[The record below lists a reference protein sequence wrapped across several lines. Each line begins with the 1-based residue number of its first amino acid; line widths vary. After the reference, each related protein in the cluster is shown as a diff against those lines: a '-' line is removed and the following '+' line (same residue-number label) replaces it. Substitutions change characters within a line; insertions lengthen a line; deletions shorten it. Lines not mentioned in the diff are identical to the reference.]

1 MRLGPS
7 CVLVLIAIGLANGAA
22 SRADDGAVI
31 EVEWSH
37 AAEIDSPLPSGA
49 GIESLAAVW
58 NRDGLSLRFDRAALP
73 TSFRLERSDSAAVAW
88 SAARVDRDSYRGR
101 YSADDPAADALFG
114 QLAETAAP
122 LAARS
127 LEGDAI
133 VSIPWRDLAWLG
145 GRPDPETIWRLT
157 MTQDDSVARESQLRF
172 LAPAPSRNASIVARG
187 IRTRVVGSP
196 DPPLPYRIV
205 PTATHLQ
212 PHWPIQAI
220 AEPGS
225 RRLWII
231 EEEGAYGTTRIVTA
245 PADAASGPN
254 ADAHEPLRSLE
265 LQIGQPDGESE
276 VAYSLAFHPR
286 FDENGL
292 LLVGSNGGPPNA
304 PKRSRVASYRVRRDG
319 DRVAVDP
326 TSRRVLIEW
335 DSDGHNGA
343 AIAFGTDGMLY
354 VTSGDG
360 TSDSDR
366 NVVGQ
371 GTDHLLAKV
380 LRIDIDSRLG
390 NVSNEPGPDSTYLI
404 PPDNPFVD
412 DPRFRAE
419 TFAYGL
425 RNPWRIAVDPE
436 LGHVWV
442 GNNGQD
448 LWEQVYRVDAGAN
461 YGWSVVEGSHPFHA
475 QRIAGPTPISKP
487 TFEHHHAEARS
498 LTGGVVYRGKRLPE
512 LHGAYVYGDYATGRI
527 WGAKVDADGTVLWH
541 RLLADGPEKI
551 TCLEL
556 DCDGEL
562 LIADHGPR
570 GLGGFRTLE
579 PMPTSDSDRE
589 SFPER
594 LSETGLFESVA
605 AHRPIAGAIPYD
617 VNSPLWSDGAI
628 KARFVVLPPTA
639 DAASESPARIVAQG
653 AASWTFP
660 EGTVLVKSFGFTG
673 DSDETVRWHETR
685 IMVLQQGEWA
695 GYTYRWNETQDDA
708 QLVAG
713 EGEELPPTA
722 GADRERYG
730 LHQGWRYPS
739 RTECLVCHSRAA
751 NFVLGLSFPQLDGPF
766 DPTFGG
772 WYRATA
778 NEPSIEGTYVNR
790 LDFFADLGLL
800 ATSRPSRIEEERERW
815 RAAGLSDDSIAAS
828 EALWSRS
835 GAERDRGWEPRL
847 PTAEGRSDDEASEG
861 DRAAAVDYAALVAP
875 DDDDAPLDRRVR
887 SYLQA
892 NCAHCHVEAG
902 GGNARID
909 LAAVT
914 ARERMMLDDQMPV
927 HAADSLIESLDV
939 GAPIDPATLRLI
951 APGAPERS
959 VLWLRAARRGPG
971 QMPPIASNV
980 ADPLGV
986 ELLRRWILEE
996 APPPLPR

>member
-1 MRLGPS
+1 MRLGVS
-7 CVLVLIAIGLANGAA
+7 CVLAWIAIGFAGGAA
-22 SRADDGAVI
+22 SRADDDGAML
-31 EVEWSH
+31 EVVWSRT
-37 AAEIDSPLPSGA
+37 AEVDRAIRSRVSNEA
-49 GIESLAAVW
+49 LAADW
-58 NRDGLSLRFDRAALP
+58 SRDGLSFRFAESAAP
-73 TSFRLERSDSAAVAW
+73 TSLRLERSEFTEVAW
-88 SAARVDRDSYRGR
+88 IATQDERGAYRWR
-101 YSADDPAADALFG
+101 YHAEDPAADALVR

-122 LAARS
+122 LVVRS
-127 LEGDAI
+127 RDGDAI
-133 VSIPWRDLAWLG
+133 VSIPWSDLAWLG
-145 GRPDPETIWRLT
+145 GRPDPDSTWRLT
-157 MTQDDSVARESQLRF
+157 MTLDDSVTRQRTLRF
-172 LAPAPSRNASIVARG
+172 LSPAASRNASIIARG
-187 IRTRVVGSP
+187 VRTRVVGSP
-196 DPPLPYRIV
+196 DPPPPYRVV
-205 PTATHLQ
+205 PAATHLQ

-220 AEPGS
+220 AEPGA

-231 EEEGAYGTTRIVTA
+231 EEDGAYGKTRIVTA
-245 PADAASGPN
+245 PADPPN
-254 ADAHEPLRSLE
+254 EPSDSADGLPALLE
-265 LQIGQPDGESE
+265 EQIGQPDGESE
-276 VAYSLAFHPR
+276 VAYSMAFHPR
-286 FDENGL
+286 FEENGL
-292 LLVGSNGGPPNA
+292 LLVGSNGGPA
-304 PKRSRVASYRVRRDG
+304 DRPKRSRVASYRVRRDG

-326 TSRRVLIEW
+326 ASRRVLIEW

-390 NVSNEPGPDSTYLI
+390 SETTEPGADSTYLI
-404 PPDNPFVD
+404 PSDNPFVD

-448 LWEQVYRVDAGAN
+448 LWEQVYRVEAGAN

-475 QRIAGPTPISKP
+475 QRTPGPTPISKP

-512 LHGAYVYGDYATGRI
+512 LRGAYVYGDYATGRI

-570 GLGGFRTLE
+570 GVGGFRTLE
-579 PMPTSDSDRE
+579 PMPTGDPNGIP
-589 SFPER
+589 FPER

-628 KARFVVLPPTA
+628 KARFVVLPPA
-639 DAASESPARIVAQG
+639 VGRDDDRPARIVAQG
-653 AASWTFP
+653 ATSWTFP
-660 EGTVLVKSFGFTG
+660 EGTVLVKSFGFPG
-673 DSDETVRWHETR
+673 DRAGTIRWHETR

-695 GYTYRWNETQDDA
+695 GYSYRWNEAQDDA
-708 QLVAG
+708 QLVSG
-713 EGEELPPTA
+713 EGADLPRTA
-722 GADRERYG
+722 AADRERYG
-730 LHQGWRYPS
+730 LHHGWRYPS

-772 WYRATA
+772 WVRGASD
-778 NEPSIEGTYVNR
+778 EPSVETSPGSR
-790 LDFFADLGLL
+790 LDYFADLGMLS
-800 ATSRPSRIEEERERW
+800 TSLSRHVEAERERW
-815 RAAGLSDDSIAAS
+815 RAAGLSDDSIAAL
-828 EALWSRS
+828 EALRSRS
-835 GAERDRGWEPRL
+835 GAEPDRGWEPVL
-847 PTAEGRSDDEASEG
+847 PTAQRRLDDESADEHSETA
-861 DRAAAVDYAALVAP
+861 DWTALVAP
-875 DDDDAPLDRRVR
+875 DDDGAPLDLRVR

-914 ARERMMLDDQMPV
+914 ARDRMMLDDRIPV
-927 HAADSLIESLDV
+927 HAADSLIESLD
-939 GAPIDPATLRLI
+939 GGESIDPATLRLI

-959 VLWLRAARRGPG
+959 VLWLRTARRGPG

-980 ADPLGV
+980 PDELGV

-996 APPPLPR
+996 APQPLPR